1 MSTTE
6 SPFSLTIKVGP
17 NNDLLTGRAD
27 TVEEMKQRI
36 SELRLLAGAMQGV
49 TQPVT
54 APAPAVAGHDSVAV
68 AMDNLAAAGV
78 TGTVVESGPTP
89 IEVRTDKWGG
99 KYVRGNPDAGACA
112 HGSRVV
118 KDWNDKSG
126 KARTAYVCVND
137 SPFGDYKAGKCDLV
151 WPPRR

>member
-1 MSTTE
+1 MSTTTE

-49 TQPVT
+49 TQAAPVPHVS
-54 APAPAVAGHDSVAV
+54 AEVDSVAT
-68 AMDNLAAAGV
+68 ALDNLAAAGV
-78 TGTVVESGPTP
+78 TGTVVSSGATA
-89 IEVRTDKWGG
+89 IEERTDKWGG
-99 KYVRGNPDAGACA
+99 KYVRGNPDAGSCA
-112 HGSRVV
+112 HGPRIV

-126 KARTAYVCVND
+126 KARTAFVCSND
-137 SPFGDYKAGKCDLV
+137 SPFGDYKQGKCDLV